1 MEYLRPQS
9 VVTGRVILQLHG
21 GGYIGPMKNIYRR
34 FAVKYSKLSYGADV
48 PTIDY
53 RVAPENPFPAAVE
66 DAVYAYKWSLDE
78 KNYKPDQI
86 VVAGDSAGG
95 GLALA
100 LCMYA
105 KDHGLPLP
113 GASSRCRR
121 GRM

>member
-1 MEYLRPQS
+1 
-9 VVTGRVILQLHG
+9 
-21 GGYIGPMKNIYRR
+21 MKNIYRR

-48 PTIDY
+48 LTIDY

-66 DAVYAYKWSLDE
+66 DAVYAYKWLLDE

-113 GASSRCRR
+113 GGVITMSPWTDVTLS
-121 GRM
+121 G